1 MNQAWMIDDDEE
13 MSQALKM
20 MMKLLGYELR
30 IFDNARSGAL
40 ALLSGA
46 LPGLMFI
53 DLNMPEVSG
62 LDLLEFIRSK
72 PRWNQLPVIM
82 LSAETA
88 DVTVDDALLRGAD
101 GYLFKPVSMKELK
114 EGITRAATNRAAASA
129 GKPAS

>member
-1 MNQAWMIDDDEE
+1 MNQAWMIDDDED

-30 IFDNARSGAL
+30 IFENARSGAR
-40 ALLSGA
+40 ALLSEA

-62 LDLLEFIRSK
+62 LDLLDYVRSK
-72 PRWNQLPVIM
+72 PRWNQMPVIM

-88 DVTVDDALLRGAD
+88 DVTVDDALQRGAD
-101 GYLFKPVSMKELK
+101 GYLFKPLSLGELK
-114 EGITRAATNRAAASA
+114 EGIARAAMHRAVANGSKSSA
-129 GKPAS
+129 